1 MKISFRK
8 LMFLVFSIFG
18 FMFTNLNA
26 NEGKLSG
33 GSMHE
38 VPEWF
43 KESFLDISEDV
54 SEADANNKHF
64 MIFMDLEGCPYC
76 TKMLNENF
84 IAQNKTSEF
93 IKKYFDVINIDVKG
107 SREISWDKDTTLTE
121 KALAEKLEI
130 QYSPTI
136 LFFNKNKEVVVRV
149 NGYRNKDDFKY
160 ILEFVQGKYYEQ
172 MSLTQ
177 YLEKITKE
185 TLYTFIE
192 NKMFKDLKDLSKIK
206 TPLAVIFEDGS
217 CTQCDYFH
225 NRLLKDK
232 DVLKEFKN
240 FTIVRLNANSDEQI
254 IDVDGNK
261 TTAKEWVKK
270 INLDYRP
277 GILLYDNKKLISTVD
292 ALLYPFHFKEL
303 LRYVGE
309 KHYKK
314 YPKSYLDY
322 LRVRQSELL
331 KQGIN
336 INLAE

>member
-8 LMFLVFSIFG
+8 LMFLVFSILII
-18 FMFTNLNA
+18 THLNA

-33 GSMHE
+33 GTMHE

-43 KESFLDISEDV
+43 KESFLDIKEDI
-54 SEADANNKHF
+54 SEAEANNKHF

-76 TKMLNENF
+76 SKMLNENF

-107 SREISWDKDTTLTE
+107 SREISWDENTTLTE

-254 IDVDGNK
+254 IDIDGNK

>member
-43 KESFLDISEDV
+43 KESFLDISEDI

-107 SREISWDKDTTLTE
+107 SREIAWDANTTLTE

-136 LFFNKNKEVVVRV
+136 LFFNKNKEVVVRI

-172 MSLTQ
+172 MTLSQ
-177 YLEKITKE
+177 YLEKITKQ
-185 TLYTFIE
+185 TLYTFQE
-192 NKMFKDLKDLSKIK
+192 NKMFKDLKDLSKNMDLTLIK
-206 TPLAVIFEDGS
+206 
-217 CTQCDYFH
+217 
-225 NRLLKDK
+225 
-232 DVLKEFKN
+232 
-240 FTIVRLNANSDEQI
+240 
-254 IDVDGNK
+254 
-261 TTAKEWVKK
+261 
-270 INLDYRP
+270 
-277 GILLYDNKKLISTVD
+277 
-292 ALLYPFHFKEL
+292 
-303 LRYVGE
+303 
-309 KHYKK
+309 
-314 YPKSYLDY
+314 YL
-322 LRVRQSELL
+322 
-331 KQGIN
+331 
-336 INLAE
+336 

>member
-8 LMFLVFSIFG
+8 LMFLVFSIL
-18 FMFTNLNA
+18 MITHLNA

-38 VPEWF
+38 VPECF
-43 KESFLDISEDV
+43 KESFLDIKEDIL
-54 SEADANNKHF
+54 EAEANNKHF

-76 TKMLNENF
+76 SKMLNENF

-107 SREISWDKDTTLTE
+107 SREISWDENTTLTE

-254 IDVDGNK
+254 IDIDGNK

>member
-1 MKISFRK
+1 
-8 LMFLVFSIFG
+8 
-18 FMFTNLNA
+18 
-26 NEGKLSG
+26 
-33 GSMHE
+33 
-38 VPEWF
+38 
-43 KESFLDISEDV
+43 
-54 SEADANNKHF
+54 
-64 MIFMDLEGCPYC
+64 
-76 TKMLNENF
+76 
-84 IAQNKTSEF
+84 
-93 IKKYFDVINIDVKG
+93 
-107 SREISWDKDTTLTE
+107 
-121 KALAEKLEI
+121 
-130 QYSPTI
+130 
-136 LFFNKNKEVVVRV
+136 VVRV

>member
-1 MKISFRK
+1 MKVSFKK

-43 KESFLDISEDV
+43 KESFLDIKEDI
-54 SEADANNKHF
+54 SEAEANNKHF

-254 IDVDGNK
+254 IDIDGNK

>member
-8 LMFLVFSIFG
+8 LMFLVFSIL
-18 FMFTNLNA
+18 MITHLNA

-33 GSMHE
+33 GTMHE

-43 KESFLDISEDV
+43 KESFLDIKEDI
-54 SEADANNKHF
+54 SEAEANNKHF
-64 MIFMDLEGCPYC
+64 MIFMDLEACPYC
-76 TKMLNENF
+76 SKMLNENF

-107 SREISWDKDTTLTE
+107 SREISWDENTTLTE

-254 IDVDGNK
+254 IDIDGNK

>member
-1 MKISFRK
+1 MKVSFKK
-8 LMFLVFSIFG
+8 LMFLVLSIFG

-76 TKMLNENF
+76 SKMLNENF

-136 LFFNKNKEVVVRV
+136 LFFNKNKEVVVRI

-172 MSLTQ
+172 MTLSQ
-177 YLEKITKE
+177 YLEKITKQ
-185 TLYTFIE
+185 TLYTFQE

-217 CTQCDYFH
+217 CSQCDYFH

-240 FTIVRLNANSDEQI
+240 FTIVRLNANLDEQI

-336 INLAE
+336 INLGE